1 MLWER
6 SSPFNTVRRFV
17 MPASSSR
24 GQNTCRFWLSR
35 FVAVF
40 AVLALSAVVGVST
53 PGCSPAVPPTPAA
66 KPVAVHH
73 EHDEHAREEHAQKA
87 SDGSA
92 EHADHDHG
100 DHEHAHPETLAAGV
114 AELETMWG
122 HVKGALKTGDREKAD
137 EHVHEVGHL
146 LEDFEG
152 LLSKVEPSLQ
162 ESGKQAAKV
171 VFECFDALD
180 VALHGSEEELKK
192 LDVDDLGTR
201 LEAAVESLKTIGA
214 GGSK

>member
-1 MLWER
+1 
-6 SSPFNTVRRFV
+6 

-24 GQNTCRFWLSR
+24 GQNPCRFRLSR
-35 FVAVF
+35 AVAVS
-40 AVLALSAVVGVST
+40 AVLALAAVMSVST
-53 PGCSPAVPPTPAA
+53 PGCSPTVPPSPAA
-66 KPVAVHH
+66 KPAAVHH
-73 EHDEHAREEHAQKA
+73 DHTEHAPEEHAQKA
-87 SDGSA
+87 SA

-100 DHEHAHPETLAAGV
+100 DHDHAHPETLAAGV

-122 HVKGALKTGDREKAD
+122 HVKEALKTGDREKAD

-152 LLSKVEPSLQ
+152 LLSKVEPAFQ
-162 ESGKQAAKV
+162 ESGKQATQV

-180 VALHGSEEELKK
+180 AALHGSEEELKK
-192 LDVDDLGTR
+192 LDIDDLGTR

>member
-1 MLWER
+1 
-6 SSPFNTVRRFV
+6 

-24 GQNTCRFWLSR
+24 GQGPCRFRLSR
-35 FVAVF
+35 AVAVS
-40 AVLALSAVVGVST
+40 AVLALAAVMGVGT
-53 PGCSPAVPPTPAA
+53 PGCSPTVPPAPAA
-66 KPVAVHH
+66 KTVAVHH
-73 EHDEHAREEHAQKA
+73 DHAEHAPEEHAPKA
-87 SDGSA
+87 SADTA

-100 DHEHAHPETLAAGV
+100 DHDHAHPETLAAGV

-122 HVKGALKTGDREKAD
+122 HVKEALKTGNREKAD

-152 LLSKVEPSLQ
+152 LLSKVEPAFQ
-162 ESGKQAAKV
+162 ESGKQATQV

-180 VALHGSEEELKK
+180 AALHGSEEELKK
-192 LDVDDLGTR
+192 LDIDDLGTR